1 MTENAAIVFHLPLIA
16 VLVALL
22 CLSAFFSA
30 SEAAYF
36 SISRSALLELEG
48 RTRRERMVPELLR
61 DPRMLLVTI
70 LFGNLLVNI
79 AATSVVTALAIA
91 RQVTGRYAQTAQAP
105 AARLLEA
112 LVQAELDERARR
124 RLERQLRAARLG
136 RFKAMADFEWDW
148 PKQLHR
154 PTVERVFKEY
164 RGVRVL
170 RVRGRSGSEDGQCA
184 SAE

>member
-1 MTENAAIVFHLPLIA
+1 MTESAAIVFHLPLIA

-70 LFGNLLVNI
+70 LFGHLLVNI
-79 AATSVVTALAIA
+79 AATSVVHNVPL
-91 RQVTGRYAQTAQAP
+91 VTRDP
-105 AARLLEA
+105 K
-112 LVQAELDERARR
+112 
-124 RLERQLRAARLG
+124 LRASRVVPLLPARG
-136 RFKAMADFEWDW
+136 
-148 PKQLHR
+148 
-154 PTVERVFKEY
+154 
-164 RGVRVL
+164 
-170 RVRGRSGSEDGQCA
+170 
-184 SAE
+184 